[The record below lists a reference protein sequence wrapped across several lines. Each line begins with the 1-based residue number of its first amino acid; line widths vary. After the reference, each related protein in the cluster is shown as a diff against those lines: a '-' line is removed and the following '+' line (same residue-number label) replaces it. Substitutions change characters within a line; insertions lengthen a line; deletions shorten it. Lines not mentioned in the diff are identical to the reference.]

1 MLLAGY
7 MLFLLAASEVPV
19 PGNAMPV
26 SMQDAWTVKV
36 GPGEMM
42 TPDSRIKLDDPVFI
56 AISPVDT
63 IKVTDEVH
71 SVVIPFNQNA
81 GGWRRGNQL
90 NALITQEC
98 TATGALIPNS
108 VRIKSNEGP
117 GTGFTYGVDYLL
129 DREWGTFGRME
140 GGRIG
145 PGQAVFVD
153 YEYRPNRL
161 DSIVINSQGAVR
173 VLRGRPGL
181 GVVLPPSTDDGDIV
195 VCNVWQS
202 GVLDR
207 LTQENLFPVGYGDDS
222 YPPRPMPFAETLL
235 PRTLAKLRNGDPVTI
250 VAWGDSVTHGGGV
263 QDDPDKWYQQ
273 VFLRQLQERFPNSNI
288 TLHSAAWPG
297 ANSVQYMNAPRN
309 GEYDFQRDVIARRPD
324 LVTVNFVNDGGMHPS
339 QTKQHYNWMLQVLR
353 EAGAEIIFITPHLVR
368 PDWMPIPTLRPL
380 SDPRPYVHALRE
392 LAAENDVAYADAA
405 EEWVTLWRRGIPHV
419 SMLANSINHPDER
432 GHEIF
437 ARSLM
442 RLFPGR

>member
-1 MLLAGY
+1 MFWAGCMML
-7 MLFLLAASEVPV
+7 MFAANDVPV

-26 SMQDAWTVKV
+26 SMQDAWTVQV
-36 GPGEMM
+36 GPGEMS
-42 TPDSRIKLDDPVFI
+42 TPDKTIKLDEPVFI
-56 AISPVDT
+56 TISPVET
-63 IKVTDEVH
+63 ISISDEAH
-71 SVVIPFNQNA
+71 NVVLPYDQNA
-81 GGWRRGNQL
+81 GGWRRGNRL
-90 NALITQEC
+90 NTLITQEC
-98 TATGALIPNS
+98 TATGALVQNS
-108 VRIKSNEGP
+108 VRIKSSEGP

-153 YEYRPNRL
+153 YKYRPNRL
-161 DSIVINSQGAVR
+161 DSIVINAQGAVR
-173 VLRGRPGL
+173 VLQGRPGL
-181 GVVLPPSTDDGDIV
+181 GVVLPPATNDEVIV

-202 GVLDR
+202 GVIDR
-207 LTQENLFPVGYGDDS
+207 LTQENLFPLGYGNDS
-222 YPPRPMPFAETLL
+222 YPPRAMPFAETLL
-235 PRTLAKLRNGDPVTI
+235 PRTLAKLRNGEPVTI

-263 QDDPDKWYQQ
+263 QNDPDKWYQH
-273 VFLRQLQERFPNSNI
+273 VFLRLLQERFPNSNI

-419 SMLANSINHPDER
+419 SLLANSINHPDER

-442 RLFPGR
+442 RLFPAR